1 MVVALD
7 TRGRESL
14 PPEIQRMLDV
24 FGVLLQ
30 LLDQIVVI
38 PVSVL
43 AERFVTDQGH
53 QDEVVGVVLLEL
65 LPDVLHPGHRRRVG
79 WRERHRDFL
88 GNLLQLWD
96 EDVDADREQQPDY
109 DDRQPQDANGAG
121 QSRFVLNFGALRDG
135 DLVRVAG
142 VVSVARVVGVAGVVG
157 HADLSKQETCAS
169 RVLTCC

>member
-24 FGVLLQ
+24 LGVLLQ

-38 PVSVL
+38 LVSVL
-43 AERFVTDQGH
+43 AERFLTDQGH
-53 QDEVVGVVLLEL
+53 QDEVVGVVLLEF

-79 WRERHRDFL
+79 WRERHRDVL
-88 GNLLQLWD
+88 GNRLQLGD
-96 EDVDADREQQPDY
+96 EDVDADRDQQPDH
-109 DDRQPQDANGAG
+109 DDRQRQDADGVG
-121 QSRFVLNFGALRDG
+121 DPRFALNFGARRDG
-135 DLVRVAG
+135 DFVR
-142 VVSVARVVGVAGVVG
+142 VAGVVG

>member
-1 MVVALD
+1 MIAMMMMVMIVILAKL
-7 TRGRESL
+7 
-14 PPEIQRMLDV
+14 
-24 FGVLLQ
+24 GVLLQ

-79 WRERHRDFL
+79 WRERHRDVL

-96 EDVDADREQQPDY
+96 EDVDADRYQQPDH
-109 DDRQPQDANGAG
+109 DDRQRQDPDGAG
-121 QSRFVLNFGALRDG
+121 QTRFALNFGALRDG
-135 DLVRVAG
+135 DFVRVAG
-142 VVSVARVVGVAGVVG
+142 VVGRAAGVVG